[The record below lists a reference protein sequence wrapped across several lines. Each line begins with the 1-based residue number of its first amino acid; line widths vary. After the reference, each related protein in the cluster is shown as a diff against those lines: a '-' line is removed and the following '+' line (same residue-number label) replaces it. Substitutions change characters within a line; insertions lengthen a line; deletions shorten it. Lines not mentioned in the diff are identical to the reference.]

1 MTTWL
6 PARALIALAVLT
18 LGACDEKKQAPVAE
32 VIPPVLV
39 APAKL
44 ENLAPER
51 RLAGVVA
58 PRVESALGFRV
69 TGKLTRR
76 LVDAGARVTAGQ
88 VLAELDRED
97 FALQLAQA
105 EAELATARTARDT
118 AAAEFDR
125 VTSLRR
131 SGWSTAS
138 EHDRQRALAEE
149 AAGRAARAEHALSLA
164 RNALDYATLRAD
176 TDGVVTA
183 VLAEPGQVVAS
194 GQPVMRLARTDEL
207 EVDVSV
213 PEILINLAR
222 TGQAEVTL
230 WALPDKA
237 MPATLR
243 ELSPRADPATRTY
256 PARFSLPA
264 QAQGGPS
271 GVTWGMTATVRLR
284 EQGPLAAVKGTLLP
298 LAAILDEGRGPGV
311 FVVDAAS
318 GTVSRRDVKLARF
331 GAEYAVVLDGLKD
344 GDLVVQLGAQKLL
357 PGQRVRPVTRLP
369 S

>member
-1 MTTWL
+1 MRKWL
-6 PARALIALAVLT
+6 LVLAALSLA
-18 LGACDEKKQAPVAE
+18 ACDEKKQAPVVE

-39 APAKL
+39 VPAKL

-58 PRVESALGFRV
+58 PRVESTLGFRV
-69 TGKLTRR
+69 NGKVTRR

-105 EAELATARTARDT
+105 EAELATARTAKEA
-118 AAAEFDR
+118 AAAELER
-125 VTSLRR
+125 VNSLRR
-131 SGWSTAS
+131 AGWSTAS

-149 AAGRAARAEHALSLA
+149 ASGRAARAEHALSLA
-164 RNALDYATLRAD
+164 RNALDYTTLRAD

-194 GQPVMRLARTDEL
+194 GQPVLRLARTDEL

-213 PEILINLAR
+213 PETMIELAR
-222 TGQAEVTL
+222 SGQAEVTL
-230 WALPDKA
+230 WAQPDKTI
-237 MPATLR
+237 PATLR

-264 QAQGGPS
+264 GAP

-284 EQGPLAAVKGTLLP
+284 ESGPLAGAKGTLLP
-298 LAAILDEGRGPGV
+298 LSAILDEGRGPGV
-311 FVVDAAS
+311 FVVDAAN
-318 GTVSRRDVKLARF
+318 GTVSRREVKLARF
-331 GAEYAVVLDGLKD
+331 GAEFAVVLDGLKD
-344 GDLVVQLGAQKLL
+344 GDLVVQLGAQKLA

>member
-1 MTTWL
+1 MRKWL
-6 PARALIALAVLT
+6 LVLAALSLA
-18 LGACDEKKQAPVAE
+18 ACDEKTQAPVAE

-44 ENLAPER
+44 ENLVPER

-58 PRVESALGFRV
+58 PRVETALGFRV
-69 TGKLTRR
+69 NGKVTKR

-97 FALQLAQA
+97 FGLQLAQA
-105 EAELATARTARDT
+105 EAELAAARTAKES
-118 AAAEFDR
+118 AAAELER

-138 EHDRQRALAEE
+138 EFDRQRAAADE

-176 TDGVVTA
+176 ADGVVTA

-194 GQPVMRLARTDEL
+194 GQPVLRLAHTDEL

-213 PEILINLAR
+213 PETLLALAR
-222 TGQAEVTL
+222 SGHAEVTL
-230 WALPDKA
+230 WALPDRS
-237 MPATLR
+237 MPAKLR
-243 ELSPRADPATRTY
+243 ELSPRADAATRTY
-256 PARFSLPA
+256 PARFSLSANA
-264 QAQGGPS
+264 Q
-271 GVTWGMTATVRLR
+271 GVTWGMTATVHLR
-284 EQGPLAAVKGTLLP
+284 EAGPLATAKGALLP
-298 LAAILDEGRGPGV
+298 LAAVLDEGRGPGV
-311 FVVDAAS
+311 FVVDAAT
-318 GTVSRRDVKLARF
+318 GMVSRREVKLARF
-331 GAEYAVVLDGLKD
+331 GAEHAVVLDGLKD
-344 GDLVVQLGAQKLL
+344 GELVVQLGAQKLL

>member
-1 MTTWL
+1 MRKWL
-6 PARALIALAVLT
+6 PALASLALSVPILT
-18 LGACDEKKQAPVAE
+18 ACDEKKQAPVAE

-44 ENLAPER
+44 ENLSPER

-69 TGKLTRR
+69 TGKVTRR
-76 LVDAGARVTAGQ
+76 LVDAGARVTTGQ

-105 EAELATARTARDT
+105 EAELATARTARDM
-118 AAAEFDR
+118 ASAEMER
-125 VTSLRR
+125 VSSLRR

-213 PEILINLAR
+213 PETLINLAR

-230 WALPDKA
+230 WAMPDKTI
-237 MPATLR
+237 PATLR

-264 QAQGGPS
+264 QAQ

-311 FVVDAAS
+311 FLVDPAS

-331 GAEYAVVLDGLKD
+331 GAEYAVVLEGLKD